1 MAVPSSRQP
10 EFPHFHTRPRLQS
23 LQAEYAVELFRA
35 AACGPR
41 IVQVFCLPY
50 LIYIYIYMSPAAQNP
65 PALLPS
71 PSLSLTVA
79 LPLPVPHRPSLA
91 RLCVNME
98 AFATTS
104 GRSVLPSSTSVR
116 APSASRLLATPR
128 RRRAGV
134 GSGQTMAFGAA
145 TGWGAM
151 DSGPGFGTLSQLAS
165 AAGFAIGAIWFSR
178 ELALEQERNNQNTER
193 CNTCQGT
200 GRVPCI
206 CQRWSDNDVGCASC
220 QNSGFAVC
228 NDCRGGGTKV
238 PVARVAPIYV
248 DDKSKYRPESDPY
261 RRCEHQC
268 QPSPLPAGQ
277 E

>member
-1 MAVPSSRQP
+1 VLTLRTSIGTCFAGFALQYSGCNAGWSSRHIP
-10 EFPHFHTRPRLQS
+10 VPYTLTERPRHL
-23 LQAEYAVELFRA
+23 YR
-35 AACGPR
+35 
-41 IVQVFCLPY
+41 
-50 LIYIYIYMSPAAQNP
+50 
-65 PALLPS
+65 
-71 PSLSLTVA
+71 
-79 LPLPVPHRPSLA
+79 PLHRPSLA

-104 GRSVLPSSTSVR
+104 GRSVLPSSTSAR